1 MNNIYRTLVGMI
13 MVVLLLSPACTNEVG
28 HREFLPGII
37 TDLRVTQTQAAPVP
51 APIVGYG
58 SAYAVDTTFSWASYP
73 YAKRYVIQ
81 LSKDSQFITG
91 IISQTAYTN
100 HIVWET
106 PLDFKAVYYWRVTAI
121 TGKGNTDWAQSSFTS
136 GELLTTATNTV
147 NQTLLPNTVTVADPP
162 KIGIVTVTSIPPIT
176 TIMP

>member
-1 MNNIYRTLVGMI
+1 MFMAVILV
-13 MVVLLLSPACTNEVG
+13 SPACTNEAG

-58 SAYAVDTTFSWASYP
+58 SAYAIDTTFSWASYP

-81 LSKDSQFITG
+81 LSKDSLFITG
-91 IISQTAYTN
+91 VISQTAYTN
-100 HIVWET
+100 HIAWET
-106 PLDFKAVYYWRVTAI
+106 PLDFKAVYYWRAKAI

-136 GELLTTATNTV
+136 GEFQTTATNPA
-147 NQTLLPNTVTVADPP
+147 NQTLSPNTITVTDPQS
-162 KIGIVTVTSIPPIT
+162 IFTVTSTPKTVIVPFTGIPH
-176 TIMP
+176 